1 MKPPKPKAKTS
12 KTGNSSNISNIN
24 SRTEAVA
31 SSMEQKDNAKS
42 AAQKHVNKQQQQQ
55 QPVRIGVCVAV
66 IVGIV
71 WAAYSNALGGAF
83 CFDDEYAVVLNR
95 DVLPSTSI
103 AHAWQDDFWGNNIT
117 AKGSHKSY
125 RPLCVLS
132 FRADRAIGDWW
143 YNTTTEKAVPAHY
156 SALYHKSNVAH
167 FTVASVLVFVFG
179 LRATGNDVLASLL
192 GTCLFAAHPIHTE
205 AVTGIVG
212 RAEILCVIL
221 MVLALEAYVR
231 AARPKATRWLW
242 LIVSMALVVAATL
255 TKETGLTAVGVLV
268 AYDLLYVSEAVITSF
283 ADIFRSFGNKK
294 RSLVQFSLRFIII
307 LATMF
312 GFMLFR
318 FHING

>member
-1 MKPPKPKAKTS
+1 MRERKLKAKAPKASDKVEVKAAMPPQAPLSPSEKSDS
-12 KTGNSSNISNIN
+12 KRAPESSEKKPI
-24 SRTEAVA
+24 RGV
-31 SSMEQKDNAKS
+31 
-42 AAQKHVNKQQQQQ
+42 H
-55 QPVRIGVCVAV
+55 IGACIAV

-71 WAAYSNALGGAF
+71 WAVYSNALGGAF

-95 DVLPSTSI
+95 DVLPSTSPS
-103 AHAWQDDFWGNNIT
+103 HAWQDDFWGNNIT

-132 FRADRAIGDWW
+132 FRADRVLGDWW

-156 SALYHKSNVAH
+156 SALYHTSNVAH
-167 FTVASVLVFVFG
+167 YTVACALVFAFG
-179 LRATGNDVLASLL
+179 LRATGGDVLASLL

-242 LIVSMALVVAATL
+242 MLVSMALVVAATL
-255 TKETGLTAVGVLV
+255 TKETGLTTVGVLIT
-268 AYDLLYVSEAVITSF
+268 YDLLYVSETAIASF
-283 ADIFRSFGNKK
+283 ADIFTSFGKKK
-294 RSLVQFSLRFIII
+294 RSVVQFVLRFAVV
-307 LATMF
+307 LATMV
-312 GFMLFR
+312 GFMMFR